1 MSIEEQ
7 GLSRRQFMRFGAG
20 VAAVGLA
27 GLAACKKEDPAPTPD
42 PMPSPEPEPTPAPTT
57 QIITDHG
64 GDNVEVPLAIN
75 KICDLWHAHNQIIFM
90 LGAADKLVGTTDNF
104 KKRKWANVVY
114 PRLKDVEALVIGTG
128 AGEVNYEETM
138 KLEPDVVFASAAS
151 VVDGCRQYGLACLNV
166 SFQDYDGL
174 RSNVNITGK
183 VLGGEAEK
191 RAAEWKEYLDKN
203 IALVEERMKDV
214 PMDNRTRVLHI
225 GNTTK
230 LTTVD
235 GLNCIVDEWIKLAGG
250 QNALSIEGN
259 LKEVSMEEIVKAD
272 PDLIIVPGG
281 TKVQES
287 IDTILTDP
295 TWAGIKAV
303 KNKQVYANPSGVFA
317 WDRYSG
323 EEALQILWAAKF
335 FNPDKFADSDMVQ
348 EAKDFYKKF
357 YGADMTTAQVE
368 RMLQGLDPE
377 E

>member
-1 MSIEEQ
+1 MTKEYE
-7 GLSRRQFMRFGAG
+7 GLSRRQFVYLGAG
-20 VAAVGLA
+20 TAVAALA
-27 GLAACKKEDPAPTPD
+27 GLAACKKEEPA
-42 PMPSPEPEPTPAPTT
+42 PSPEPSPEPAPEPAPTT

-64 GDNVEVPLAIN
+64 GDKVEVPLTIN
-75 KICDLWHAHNQIIFM
+75 KICDLWHAHNQIVLM
-90 LGAADKLVGTTDNF
+90 LGGGDKLVGTTDNF

-114 PRLKDVEALVIGTG
+114 PRLKDVEVLVIGTG

-151 VVDGCRQYGLACLNV
+151 VVEGCRQYGLACLNV

-191 RAAEWKEYLDKN
+191 RAADWKEYLDKN

-214 PMDNRTRVLHI
+214 PKENRPRVLHI
-225 GNTTK
+225 GNNSK

-235 GLNCIVDEWIKLAGG
+235 GLKCIVDEWINLAGG
-250 QNALSIEGN
+250 QNALPFEGN
-259 LKEVSMEEIVKAD
+259 LKETTMEELVKAD
-272 PDLIIVPGG
+272 PDIIIVPGG
-281 TKVQES
+281 GKVADA
-287 IDTILTDP
+287 ITTITTDP
-295 TWAGIKAV
+295 AWSGMKAV
-303 KNKQVYANPSGVFA
+303 REGKVYANPSGVFA

-335 FNPDKFADSDMVQ
+335 FNPDKFADIDMVK
-348 EAKDFYKKF
+348 EVRDFYKKF
-357 YGADMTTAQVE
+357 YGADITEAQAN

-377 E
+377 D